1 MRSLADVKR
10 EREQLEAEK
19 QERKQ
24 YKNQIGEI
32 PVRLWTTTQMLEY
45 FEKVRRK
52 HGLKIKKA
60 FDKRTMFTQ
69 LAAIK
74 KLKIK
79 GPAFVEFVHWAERT
93 NEVFPIDIYHLVN
106 QFNRFKKVRKDLFN
120 DESTPGLSS

>member
-1 MRSLADVKR
+1 MRKLSDVKL
-10 EREQLEAEK
+10 ERQQLEAEK
-19 QERKQ
+19 KERAI
-24 YKNQIGEI
+24 YKNQIGQV

-45 FEKVRRK
+45 FNEVRKK
-52 HGLKIKKA
+52 HGVSIKVA

-93 NEVFPIDIYHLVN
+93 NEIFPIDIYHLVN
-106 QFNRFKKVRKDLFN
+106 QFNRFKKVRKDLFD